1 MCRSNWT
8 KDARFL
14 GSLSYPAVKTVSSHI
29 TELQTPLPD
38 PSSPKLLFAGE
49 ATIPKYLGTVF
60 GARLSGI
67 READRIIQ
75 YVKHNKK

>member
-1 MCRSNWT
+1 MNT
-8 KDARFL
+8 
-14 GSLSYPAVKTVSSHI
+14 LSGHI
-29 TELQTPLPD
+29 NELQNPLPD
-38 PSSPKLLFAGE
+38 ALSPKILFAGE

-75 YVKHNKK
+75 HVKRNQK